1 MVLTHCPYVGELWLH
16 HFSML
21 LLCTGL
27 KYLTKSFC
35 HLLLQYSAKQAVTGL
50 LVQDAAKKFVYQA
63 LGVVGIYT
71 TPWTD
76 TAGVDAVMFIA
87 TQTTTCEAE
96 RTNSNA
102 KQD

>member
-35 HLLLQYSAKQAVTGL
+35 HLLLQYSAKQAVMGL
-50 LVQDAAKKFVYQA
+50 LVQDAAKKFCVSGTRRGRNLHY
-63 LGVVGIYT
+63 
-71 TPWTD
+71 PMD
-76 TAGVDAVMFIA
+76 
-87 TQTTTCEAE
+87 
-96 RTNSNA
+96 
-102 KQD
+102 

>member
-1 MVLTHCPYVGELWLH
+1 M
-16 HFSML
+16 
-21 LLCTGL
+21 
-27 KYLTKSFC
+27 
-35 HLLLQYSAKQAVTGL
+35 
-50 LVQDAAKKFVYQA
+50 YQA

-96 RTNSNA
+96 KGLIAMLSKTDLKNLRHWF
-102 KQD
+102 